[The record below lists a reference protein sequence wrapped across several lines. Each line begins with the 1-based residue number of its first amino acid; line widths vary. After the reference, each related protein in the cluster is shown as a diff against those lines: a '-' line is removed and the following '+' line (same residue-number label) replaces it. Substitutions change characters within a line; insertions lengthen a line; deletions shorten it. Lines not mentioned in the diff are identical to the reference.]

1 MRHFRYTPPLN
12 GSVDVVVSDVCL
24 WSDETPTGKL
34 RGVCIGRDELTAS
47 VEYDN
52 DGSWSI
58 TAISFDAD
66 EKLSISHR
74 WDNGRRRATITNGPL
89 FDLLVIALRQRHAD
103 EIDAAV
109 SDDMSER
116 RNDADASYYDWL
128 DDQRKEARIAA
139 E

>member
-24 WSDETPTGKL
+24 WGGTTPTGQL
-34 RGVCIGRDELTAS
+34 RGVCIGRDEMTAS

-52 DGSWSI
+52 EGTWSI

-66 EKLSISHR
+66 EKLAISHR

-109 SDDMSER
+109 IDDMSER
-116 RNDADASYYDWL
+116 RNDAEASYYDWL
-128 DDQRKEARIAA
+128 YDQRKDARIAA